1 MEFMDLESFFD
12 DGEKKKKNLNQVKE
26 TKQNQRKNP
35 DGKKHLLGEQEF
47 SEELGLVVGLSQEN
61 EIYLDGTL
69 LKTGKKLMQRMVILK
84 NIKAMKILSRIQK
97 IKRKLRI
104 TKVLE
109 IILMP
114 PIKPCMMKN

>member
-1 MEFMDLESFFD
+1 MDLESFFD
-12 DGEKKKKNLNQVKE
+12 DGEKSKKNLNQVKE
-26 TKQNQRKNP
+26 TKQNQRKNR
-35 DGKKHLLGEQEF
+35 DGKKLLLGEQEF

-61 EIYLDGTL
+61 EIYLVGIL
-69 LKTGKKLMQRMVILK
+69 LKTGKKLMQKIVILK

-97 IKRKLRI
+97 IKKKLRI

-114 PIKPCMMKN
+114 PIKPCMIKN